1 MKKTLP
7 YVLLA
12 LIAAALIA
20 LVVTGSG
27 RKKQLDERLSFHK
40 QDKIPYG
47 TWVAFRA
54 LPALF
59 PGASIH
65 TNQKE
70 PGLWEELSEDSSG
83 QLFLAITP
91 RFMAEEYE
99 VSKLI
104 SFAESGNDVFISTRD
119 LSYAMKKILDCST
132 LDISEPVFDAEEGLI
147 TAARDSM
154 GVKLLHPPFQAN
166 RTYFFPGRNYSAS
179 FTRVNT
185 VTTAVIGE
193 NEQGLSNFVHLR
205 AGKGNI
211 FVHLSPLAF
220 SNYFL
225 LNKDNIR
232 YYEQV
237 MSAIRPGIRKIGWD
251 EYFLY
256 KERNGNNK
264 GKKNWISVLSKYPG
278 LKAALLTAFFTLL
291 LYILLE
297 MRRKQR
303 YIPVLRR
310 PRNDSLDFV
319 KTIGRLYYDR
329 GDHRNLAQKMGT
341 YFLEHIRSQYKLSTA
356 VLDEG
361 FIRNLQYKSGVP
373 EPEIRAIV
381 TFIKMTEET
390 VSVSASQLSAFHQQL
405 ESFYKK
411 A

>member
-1 MKKTLP
+1 M
-7 YVLLA
+7 
-12 LIAAALIA
+12 AAALIA

-27 RKKQLDERLSFHK
+27 RRKKLDERLSFRR

-47 TWVAFRA
+47 TWIAYRA

-59 PGASIH
+59 PEAAIH
-65 TNQKE
+65 VNKKE
-70 PGLWEELSEDSSG
+70 PGLWDELSEDSSG

-119 LSYAMKKILDCST
+119 LSYACKQILDCET
-132 LDISEPVFDAEEGLI
+132 TDISQPVFDAEEGLI

-154 GVKLLHPPFQAN
+154 GLRLLRPPFSTGK
-166 RTYFFPGRNYSAS
+166 TYFYPGRNYSAS
-179 FTRVNT
+179 FTRTNSR
-185 VTTAVIGE
+185 TTIVLGE
-193 NEQGLSNFVHLR
+193 NETGFSNFIQLR

-211 FVHLSPLAF
+211 FIHLAPLAF

-225 LNKDNIR
+225 LNRDNLQ
-232 YYEQV
+232 YYELL
-237 MSAIRPGIRKIGWD
+237 MSVIRPGIRKIAWD
-251 EYFLY
+251 EYFIY
-256 KERNGNNK
+256 KERNENNS
-264 GKKNWISVLSKYPG
+264 GKKSWISVLSKYPG
-278 LKAALLTAFFTLL
+278 LKTALLTAFLTLL

-303 YIPVLRR
+303 VIPVLKR

-319 KTIGRLYYDR
+319 KTIGRLYFDR
-329 GDHRNLAQKMGT
+329 GDHRNLARKMGT
-341 YFLEHIRSQYKLSTA
+341 YFLEHIRSQYKLPTA
-356 VLDEG
+356 VLDDG
-361 FIRNLQYKSGVP
+361 FIRNLQYKTGVS
-373 EPEIRAIV
+373 EEEIRALV
-381 TFIKMTEET
+381 NFIRKLEEGPAI
-390 VSVSASQLSAFHQQL
+390 SAAELSAFHQQL

>member
-7 YVLLA
+7 YILLA
-12 LIAAALIA
+12 LVAAALIA

-27 RKKQLDERLSFHK
+27 RKKKLDERLSFRK

-47 TWVAFRA
+47 TWIAYKA

-59 PGASIH
+59 PGATVH
-65 TNQKE
+65 TNKKE

-119 LSYAMKKILDCST
+119 LSYAMKKILDCGT
-132 LDISEPVFDAEEGLI
+132 IDISEPIFDAEEGLI

-154 GVKLLHPPFQAN
+154 GVRLLRPPFASAQ
-166 RTYFFPGRNYSAS
+166 TFFYPGRNYSS
-179 FTRVNT
+179 TFTKTNGLTTT
-185 VTTAVIGE
+185 VLGE
-193 NEQGLSNFVHLR
+193 NENGLSNFIHLR
-205 AGKGNI
+205 AGKGNVFI
-211 FVHLSPLAF
+211 HLAPLAF

-225 LNKDNIR
+225 LNRNNMQ
-232 YYEQV
+232 YYEQL
-237 MSAIRPGIRKIGWD
+237 MSVIRPGIRKIGWD
-251 EYFLY
+251 EYFIY
-256 KERNGNNK
+256 KERNENNK
-264 GKKNWISVLSKYPG
+264 GKKSWISVLSKYPG

-303 YIPVLRR
+303 YIPVIRK

-319 KTIGRLYYDR
+319 KTIGRLYFDR

-356 VLDEG
+356 MLDDN
-361 FIRNLQYKSGVP
+361 FIRNLQYKTGIP
-373 EPEIRAIV
+373 EPEIRSIV
-381 TFIKMTEET
+381 TFIKMAEESA
-390 VSVSASQLSAFHQQL
+390 SVSAAQLSAFHQQL